1 MKGFTNTNIYVE
13 GKGIIKTSLE
23 IENGKIKSIGKFKDG
38 VELPDNL
45 IVVPGFIDQ
54 HIHGANHSDSMYP
67 TKKDIL
73 NIATSITQDGV
84 TGFLPTTM
92 TQSIE
97 NINKALENIKKYIE
111 EGVEEGAEVLGIH
124 LEGPFVSKKQKGA
137 QPEEYILEASVD
149 AFKKFQKVSGGN
161 IKIVTL
167 AYEENGKELTQY
179 LKSKKIVASL
189 GHTDAT
195 YAIASEAVK
204 NGATS
209 FTHCYNA
216 MKGLHHRDAGTL
228 GAAMLHDEA
237 YVELICDLIHVSAP
251 AIKILYK
258 QKPKDKFILVTDSME
273 AKHLPDG
280 KYQLGG
286 QDVYVRDGA
295 ARLETGNLAGS
306 VLKMN
311 EAIRNCKETLEIS
324 LEEAIDFATIN
335 PARNLNISNKKGS
348 IKVGKDADFAII
360 DQDLNVYETIRAGK
374 TIYKKQ

>member
-13 GKGIIKTSLE
+13 GKGIVKTSLE
-23 IENGKIKSIGKFKDG
+23 IEKGKIKTIGKFKDG
-38 VELPDNL
+38 IELPDNL

-54 HIHGANHSDSMYP
+54 HIHGANHSDAMYP
-67 TKKDIL
+67 TEKDIL

-92 TQSIE
+92 TQSVE
-97 NINKALENIKKYIE
+97 NINKALDNIRKYIE
-111 EGVEEGAEVLGIH
+111 KGVEEGAEVLGIH
-124 LEGPFVSKKQKGA
+124 LEGPFVSVKQKGA
-137 QPEEYILEASVD
+137 QPEEYILECSVD
-149 AFKKFQKVSGGN
+149 AFKKFEKISGNN

-179 LKSKKIVASL
+179 LKSKNIVASL
-189 GHTDAT
+189 GHTS
-195 YAIASEAVK
+195 ASYDVAAEAVK

-237 YVELICDLIHVSAP
+237 YTELICDLIHVSGP

-258 QKPKDKFILVTDSME
+258 QKPKDKMILVTDSME
-273 AKHLPDG
+273 AKHLLDG

-286 QDVYVRDGA
+286 QDVYVKDGA
-295 ARLETGNLAGS
+295 ARLESGNLAGS

-311 EAIRNCKETLEIS
+311 DAIRNIKNTLNIS

-335 PARNLNISNKKGS
+335 PARNLSIDNKKGS
-348 IKVGKDADFAII
+348 IKVGKDADFVII
-360 DQDLNVYETIRAGK
+360 DKDLNVYETIRAGK
-374 TIYKKQ
+374 TVYKRQ